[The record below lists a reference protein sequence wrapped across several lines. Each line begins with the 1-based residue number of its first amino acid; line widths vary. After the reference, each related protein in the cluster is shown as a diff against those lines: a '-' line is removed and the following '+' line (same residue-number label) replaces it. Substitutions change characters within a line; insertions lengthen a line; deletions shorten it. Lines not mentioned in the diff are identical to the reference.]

1 MHAPKQGRVHVW
13 EAGDC
18 SLGIDNRLP
27 ATVGTPTDGTN
38 APKWAPI
45 MIRTVYYI
53 PEPRDTHRSAHSV
66 HITAAWAS
74 GVAAEE
80 PRVEAVARHDLIIK
94 LSLSHVRLVT
104 CVRIVYTPSKPII
117 TSGPLHTHQSRPHMS
132 PRKLCTEPL

>member
-1 MHAPKQGRVHVW
+1 MGRVHVW

-45 MIRTVYYI
+45 MIRTVYLI
-53 PEPRDTHRSAHSV
+53 PEPQDTHRSAHSV

-74 GVAAEE
+74 GVAA
-80 PRVEAVARHDLIIK
+80 
-94 LSLSHVRLVT
+94 
-104 CVRIVYTPSKPII
+104 
-117 TSGPLHTHQSRPHMS
+117 
-132 PRKLCTEPL
+132 